1 MVDFKNNLNSIATR
15 IKSTFSFLFLI
26 LFVPVF
32 LVCQIIEFNDDVIDG
47 FQLTGLGVI
56 SGLIVPYIYFKMR
69 RLLFNHKKSNPLDK
83 LNYPQRKQIREAP
96 YIYIISIFAGLVATT
111 SLNNCFSVAERTE
124 QFRVAGF
131 GTKHSGKSSYQYAVL
146 ISGDKKVIYRL
157 SSRDKFEEKQLVAI
171 RLKKGILG
179 YWHP

>member
-1 MVDFKNNLNSIATR
+1 MK
-15 IKSTFSFLFLI
+15 
-26 LFVPVF
+26 P
-32 LVCQIIEFNDDVIDG
+32 
-47 FQLTGLGVI
+47 
-56 SGLIVPYIYFKMR
+56 
-69 RLLFNHKKSNPLDK
+69 
-83 LNYPQRKQIREAP
+83 P

-111 SLNNCFSVAERTE
+111 ALNNCFSVAERTE

-157 SSRDKFEEKQLVAI
+157 SSRDKFEEQQLVAI

>member
-1 MVDFKNNLNSIATR
+1 MAVYFTENR
-15 IKSTFSFLFLI
+15 ISWVYVQS
-26 LFVPVF
+26 

-56 SGLIVPYIYFKMR
+56 SGLIVPYVYFKMR
-69 RLLFNHKKSNPLDK
+69 RLIFNHKKSNPLDK

-111 SLNNCFSVAERTE
+111 ALNNCFSVAERTE

-146 ISGDKKVIYRL
+146 ISGDKK
-157 SSRDKFEEKQLVAI
+157 SSIVYPA
-171 RLKKGILG
+171 GINSKRNSLLQ
-179 YWHP
+179 

>member
-1 MVDFKNNLNSIATR
+1 M
-15 IKSTFSFLFLI
+15 
-26 LFVPVF
+26 
-32 LVCQIIEFNDDVIDG
+32 CQTIESNDDVIDS

-56 SGLIVPYIYFKMR
+56 SGLIIPYVYFRVR
-69 RLLFNHKKSNPLDK
+69 RLLFNYKKSNPLDIS
-83 LNYPQRKQIREAP
+83 NHFQRKQIREAP
-96 YIYIISIFAGLVATT
+96 YIYIISIFVGLVATT
-111 SLNNCFSVAERTE
+111 ALNNCFSVAERTE

-131 GTKHSGKSSYQYAVL
+131 ETKHSGKSSYQYAVL

-157 SSRDKFEEKQLVAI
+157 SSRDKFEEQQLVAI